1 MKQDPLKLENQLC
14 FPLYAA
20 AKEVVRR
27 YRPFLEPLGLTY
39 TQYIAMMVL
48 WEYKEI
54 TVSKM
59 GKLLMLDSGTLT
71 PMLKKM
77 EVSGLLTRRRSK
89 QDERELI
96 VTITQKGSDLRKEA
110 VKIPEKM
117 ASCVALDIEEA
128 IQLKTLLSKLI
139 C

>member
-27 YRPFLEPLGLTY
+27 YRPFLDPLGLTY

-128 IQLKTLLSKLI
+128 VQLKTLLSKLI

>member
-27 YRPFLEPLGLTY
+27 YRPFLDPLGLTY

-77 EVSGLLTRRRSK
+77 EASGLLTRRRSK

-117 ASCVALDIEEA
+117 TSCVALDIEEA
-128 IQLKTLLSKLI
+128 VQLKTLLSKLI